1 MTDFTG
7 SSGEVSSFNFLKNE
21 LKNEPGKALK
31 AKATTEAPETRVS
44 KKGKTWQRLRL
55 LLYVASMDLV
65 STIRKE
71 GSRGGQ
77 TEFKWSDV
85 KDSSRREN
93 YLGHSLM
100 APVGRWQ
107 QGRDLSWYTKGEDS
121 DAAKKARE
129 EEIRKVKEAEQEA
142 IARALGLPV
151 SVPSKSSNANLEPL
165 GGKDV
170 ERAVLEGADD
180 HEDVDRVKGVGFG
193 GFTGKTP
200 VGEVIEKL
208 EPIGDVSSNYKQT
221 AKTNADSRPR
231 KVGEKTTA
239 QIDMKGKDI
248 VLGPE
253 RPLGGNAQL
262 RVHAAEIGKHEI
274 VKAIADGADPPMAP
288 NIIET
293 IKDMNVTTED
303 KNTTQI

>member
-1 MTDFTG
+1 
-7 SSGEVSSFNFLKNE
+7 
-21 LKNEPGKALK
+21 
-31 AKATTEAPETRVS
+31 
-44 KKGKTWQRLRL
+44 
-55 LLYVASMDLV
+55 MDLV

-165 GGKDV
+165 GGKEV

-193 GFTGKTP
+193 GFIGKTLA
-200 VGEVIEKL
+200 GEGIEKL
-208 EPIGDVSSNYKQT
+208 EPIGDVSSNYSQT
-221 AKTNADSRPR
+221 AKTNADNRPR
-231 KVGEKTTA
+231 KVGEKITA
-239 QIDMKGKDI
+239 QIDMKEKDI
-248 VLGPE
+248 VHVLGPGPE
-253 RPLGGNAQL
+253 RPLGGNA
-262 RVHAAEIGKHEI
+262 RFHVHAAEIGKHEI
-274 VKAIADGADPPMAP
+274 VEAIADGADHPMTP
-288 NIIET
+288 DIIET
-293 IKDMNVTTED
+293 INDMNVTTED
-303 KNTTQI
+303 DNTTQI

>member
-1 MTDFTG
+1 
-7 SSGEVSSFNFLKNE
+7 
-21 LKNEPGKALK
+21 
-31 AKATTEAPETRVS
+31 
-44 KKGKTWQRLRL
+44 
-55 LLYVASMDLV
+55 MDLV

-129 EEIRKVKEAEQEA
+129 EEIRRVKEAEQEA

-170 ERAVLEGADD
+170 ERAVLEGVDD

-208 EPIGDVSSNYKQT
+208 EPIGDVSSNHRQT

-231 KVGEKTTA
+231 S
-239 QIDMKGKDI
+239 DRHS
-248 VLGPE
+248 E
-253 RPLGGNAQL
+253 RRKEHDRRDDRDRA
-262 RVHAAEIGKHEI
+262 RRHRSRREDYRSDRHERKRYRSRSRSREA
-274 VKAIADGADPPMAP
+274 VRRQRPASRSRSRDR
-288 NIIET
+288 ET
-293 IKDMNVTTED
+293 RDRRSHRRRSRSPHGSQHYRDD
-303 KNTTQI
+303 KRYERYDRR

>member
-1 MTDFTG
+1 
-7 SSGEVSSFNFLKNE
+7 
-21 LKNEPGKALK
+21 
-31 AKATTEAPETRVS
+31 
-44 KKGKTWQRLRL
+44 
-55 LLYVASMDLV
+55 MDLV

-142 IARALGLPV
+142 IARALGLPI

-165 GGKDV
+165 GGKEV

-200 VGEVIEKL
+200 AGEGIEKL
-208 EPIGDVSSNYKQT
+208 EPIGDVSSNYSQT
-221 AKTNADSRPR
+221 TKTNADNRPR
-231 KVGEKTTA
+231 KVGEKTIA
-239 QIDMKGKDI
+239 QIDMKEKDI
-248 VLGPE
+248 VHVLGPE

-262 RVHAAEIGKHEI
+262 HVHAAEIGNHEI
-274 VKAIADGADPPMAP
+274 VEPIADGADHPVTPDV
-288 NIIET
+288 IET

-303 KNTTQI
+303 DNTAQI

>member
-1 MTDFTG
+1 
-7 SSGEVSSFNFLKNE
+7 
-21 LKNEPGKALK
+21 
-31 AKATTEAPETRVS
+31 
-44 KKGKTWQRLRL
+44 
-55 LLYVASMDLV
+55 MDLV

-165 GGKDV
+165 GGKEV

-193 GFTGKTP
+193 GFIGKTLA
-200 VGEVIEKL
+200 GEGIEKL
-208 EPIGDVSSNYKQT
+208 EPIGDVSSNYSQT
-221 AKTNADSRPR
+221 AKTNADNRPR
-231 KVGEKTTA
+231 KERNTAEETVEIMQGTIEVGEKITA
-239 QIDMKGKDI
+239 QIDMKEKDI
-248 VLGPE
+248 VHVLGPGPE
-253 RPLGGNAQL
+253 RPLGGNA
-262 RVHAAEIGKHEI
+262 RFHVHAAEIGKHEI
-274 VKAIADGADPPMAP
+274 VEAIADGADHPMTP
-288 NIIET
+288 DIIET
-293 IKDMNVTTED
+293 INDMNVTTED
-303 KNTTQI
+303 DNTTQI

>member
-1 MTDFTG
+1 
-7 SSGEVSSFNFLKNE
+7 
-21 LKNEPGKALK
+21 
-31 AKATTEAPETRVS
+31 
-44 KKGKTWQRLRL
+44 
-55 LLYVASMDLV
+55 MDLV

-142 IARALGLPV
+142 IARALGLPI

-165 GGKDV
+165 GGKEV

-200 VGEVIEKL
+200 AGEGIEKL
-208 EPIGDVSSNYKQT
+208 EPIGDVSSNYKERNTTEETIEIVQGT
-221 AKTNADSRPR
+221 IE
-231 KVGEKTTA
+231 VGEKTIA
-239 QIDMKGKDI
+239 RIDMKEKDI
-248 VLGPE
+248 VHVLGPE

-262 RVHAAEIGKHEI
+262 HVHAAEIGNHEI
-274 VKAIADGADPPMAP
+274 VEPIADGADHPVTPD
-288 NIIET
+288 IIET

-303 KNTTQI
+303 DNTAQI